1 MCTGVAPQTSRH
13 YVGQLDGAI
22 VTKQPGLMCS
32 GTALNSTGILR
43 KNLPLVSLLKA
54 TFLQL

>member
-22 VTKQPGLMCS
+22 VTKQPQLDVFCHRFELNRN
-32 GTALNSTGILR
+32 TA
-43 KNLPLVSLLKA
+43 
-54 TFLQL
+54 